1 MIVWIC
7 VDSFNGAYTTFAFI
21 FGAAT
26 SMACGAFG
34 MYIATYSN
42 FRTTICAKI
51 SLGYAFKTA
60 YRAGV
65 VIGFSLVSSSLLV
78 LLMLI
83 MLYQ

>member
-1 MIVWIC
+1 
-7 VDSFNGAYTTFAFI
+7 
-21 FGAAT
+21 
-26 SMACGAFG
+26 MACGAFG

-65 VIGFSLVSSSLLV
+65 VIGFTLVSISLLV
-78 LLMLI
+78 LLLLI

>member
-1 MIVWIC
+1 M
-7 VDSFNGAYTTFAFI
+7 G
-21 FGAAT
+21 
-26 SMACGAFG
+26 CGAFG

-65 VIGFSLVSSSLLV
+65 VIGFTLVSISLLV
-78 LLMLI
+78 LLLLI
-83 MLYQ
+83 MVYQ